1 MARLFKIDEKTGRII
16 HLDMKGDSTPVDI
29 AQNLDPG
36 NFHRRKARMDAINDM
51 IEDDFAPKDGKKILD
66 RLLKKKKKK
75 DGKA

>member
-1 MARLFKIDEKTGRII
+1 MKTFRLNEETGRIEETES
-16 HLDMKGDSTPVDI
+16 HGSKI

-36 NFHRRKARMDAINDM
+36 NYHRRKARMDAINDM
-51 IEDDFAPKDGKKILD
+51 IEDDFSPKDGKKILD

>member
-1 MARLFKIDEKTGRII
+1 MAITYRMRDDDPEKIEQMERRGNK
-16 HLDMKGDSTPVDI
+16 L

-51 IEDDFAPKDGKKILD
+51 IEDDFKPKDGKKILD
-66 RLLKKKKKK
+66 RLLKKKKKG